1 MFHDASYTYT
11 YILGCAKTLNAVII
25 DPVLE
30 MVWRVVNKA
39 VNRIHSDAYCCAETC
54 KLLSKAC
61 KLIKCGITTFCE

>member
-54 KLLSKAC
+54 KLL
-61 KLIKCGITTFCE
+61 